1 MLKLTYKAL
10 KKGIFNKYIFILLG
24 LSAVF
29 GAGIYADNKIF
40 APDLHRLYMESMM
53 VTDQPP
59 VIFIHGVLGSRLKN
73 SQTKEDVWPGAISR
87 LLSHDYS
94 DAAYEIDPQTL
105 EPKPDYALPN
115 DIFDGAAGKDFYGK
129 IVHTLSEIGGY
140 QLKKIGQKVNPKQ
153 KNYYVFLYDW
163 RQDNVKSASQ
173 LADFIEQIRLDYNN
187 PNLKVD
193 IVAHSMGGLITR
205 YYIRYGKQDVIG
217 DNHFDQKMTMFGA
230 ERVRRVVF
238 LGTPNLGSVVS
249 LSLFIT
255 GLDIGVSQIGTETL
269 ASMPSLYQLFPHS
282 INDWIVAGDG
292 TPLDRDL
299 FDVEIWRRF
308 EWSIFDPIVRKRI
321 LEKYPNK
328 AEGEA
333 HLATFERY
341 FEKNLERARRFA
353 WSLSI
358 ATPKPELT
366 PEPKLILFGGGCTLT
381 PARILVEEVD
391 GESVVR
397 MHPSEVTQSVAG
409 VDYDALLL
417 EPGDGSVTKA
427 SLLGRNALDPS
438 VQRHRFIHV
447 PIAQSFFLCES
458 HESLTGNLNFQD
470 NLLNTLL
477 SRDAVQ

>member
-1 MLKLTYKAL
+1 MLRLIFKAV
-10 KKGIFNKYIFILLG
+10 KKGIFNKYIFIG
-24 LSAVF
+24 LVVCLAF
-29 GAGIYADNKIF
+29 IAGIFSNKKVF

-59 VIFIHGVLGSRLKN
+59 VIFIHGVLGSRLKDTK
-73 SQTKEDVWPGAISR
+73 TKEDLWPGAISR

-94 DAAYEIDPQTL
+94 DAAYEIDPNTL
-105 EPKPDYALPN
+105 EPKPSNAVPY
-115 DIFDGAAGKDFYGK
+115 DIFDGAAGQDFYGE

-140 QLKKIGQKVNPKQ
+140 KLSKIGQKVNPKQ

-163 RQDNVKSASQ
+163 RQDNVKSAIE
-173 LADFIEQIRLDYNN
+173 LADVIEQIRIDYNN

-205 YYIRYGKQDVIG
+205 YYIRYGRQDVIG
-217 DNHFDQKMTMFGA
+217 DNDFDKKVTMYGE
-230 ERVRRVVF
+230 ERIRRVIL
-238 LGTPNLGSVVS
+238 LGTPNLGSIRS
-249 LSLFIT
+249 LSLFVT
-255 GLDIGVSQIGTETL
+255 GLDIGVNQIATETL

-282 INDWIVAGDG
+282 LNNWIVKSDG
-292 TPLDRDL
+292 TSLDRDL
-299 FDVEIWRRF
+299 FDVDIWRSF
-308 EWSIFDPIVRKRI
+308 EWSIFDPKVRQRIVA
-321 LEKYPNK
+321 KYHNK
-328 AEGEA
+328 TEGEA
-333 HLATFERY
+333 HLATFEQY

-358 ATPKPELT
+358 ATPKPE
-366 PEPKLILFGGGCTLT
+366 PKLIVFGGGCTLT

-391 GESVVR
+391 GESLIR
-397 MHPSEVTQSVAG
+397 MNPSEVTQPVEG

-438 VQRHRFIHV
+438 IQRHKYIHL
-447 PIAQSFFLCES
+447 PIEQSFFLCES

-477 SRDAVQ
+477 SRDAI

>member
-1 MLKLTYKAL
+1 MLKLTFKAIR
-10 KKGIFNKYIFILLG
+10 KGLFNRYIFICIVLAG
-24 LSAVF
+24 VF
-29 GAGIYADNKIF
+29 LAGIYANSKIF

-59 VIFIHGVLGSRLKN
+59 VIFIHGVLGSRLKD
-73 SQTKEDVWPGAISR
+73 TKTNEDIWPGAISR

-94 DAAYEIDPQTL
+94 DAAYEIDPDTL
-105 EPKPDYALPN
+105 EPKPSSDVPY

-140 QLKKIGQKVNPKQ
+140 KLTKIGQKVNPRQ

-163 RQDNVKSASQ
+163 RQDNVKSAHE

-187 PNLKVD
+187 PKLKVD

-205 YYIRYGKQDVIG
+205 YYIRFGKQDVIN
-217 DNHFDQKMTMFGA
+217 DNDFDGKVTMYGA
-230 ERVRRVVF
+230 SRVRRVIL
-238 LGTPNLGSVVS
+238 LGTPNLGSIRS
-249 LSLFIT
+249 LNLFIT
-255 GLDIGVSQIGTETL
+255 GLDIGINQIATETL

-282 INDWIVAGDG
+282 LNNWIVESDG
-292 TPLDRDL
+292 TPLERDL
-299 FDVEIWRRF
+299 FDVAIWRSF
-308 EWSIFDPIVRKRI
+308 EWSIFNPKVRQRI
-321 LEKYPNK
+321 IAQYKNK

-333 HLATFERY
+333 HLATFEKF
-341 FEKNLERARRFA
+341 FEKNLERARRFS

-358 ATPKPELT
+358 ATPE
-366 PEPKLILFGGGCTLT
+366 PEPKMIIFGGGCTLT
-381 PARILVEEVD
+381 SARILVEEAD
-391 GESVVR
+391 GASMVR
-397 MHPSEVTQSVAG
+397 MYPSEVTNPVEG

-427 SLLGRNALDPS
+427 SLLGRNVLDPS
-438 VQRHRFIHV
+438 VQRHKYIHL

-477 SRDAVQ
+477 SRDMIQ